1 MARFFILLLSALAVF
16 NIASPQAPSKKQI
29 DAQKS
34 EVLKDAKSQAAQL
47 KKEIAQA
54 KANNEDPEN
63 IKDLEEQ
70 LGVMEKMVTV
80 LEGTDLSAN
89 KVPKSL
95 PPPKKTEPA
104 YVSPFTAIVLKQSV
118 TAPSKDKSTDQ
129 LLWYTGKKIDAN
141 TLITVSGTL
150 VRYNRQQHVVTVQ
163 TDKRR
168 DTNYYGLVNTLAQT
182 RQMKNDFGGR
192 MAGLMNS
199 FFMWPE
205 IEKAYNEYNYFKD
218 RYYDLAKNSIDLNDV
233 NIVDLSAPPGPNT
246 DRMIIVLEQD
256 FDMYLSQLQ
265 PVRTWDLVLPPK
277 RGDLC
282 ECDPYARENY
292 ESYLDTWLMEFYAE
306 ELNILHRLREM
317 YVHLDLD
324 QQRGYTVP
332 NMPGLKEEIIKGINA
347 IILRSSQ
354 KLTKLQVRYQEPD
367 IFVEEGLVMATVAFQ
382 KLLIHN
388 YEDVDEASTIMLKR
402 DAWVEIN
409 SIKDDLKNNAVFET
423 YMRDQLSHLNYNVVL
438 DYSLYLSH
446 EYNKKLLKPSY
457 SINENFFQTWMEGL
471 RKFNRFTLS
480 INLDFEYLVEGPD
493 GERLWLAD
501 GGLESKKI
509 VVSLGRST
517 CKWHLQ
523 ISDVNQSGLRT
534 NEDSFYIVMKVISGT
549 KTLYLKPPRVFSY
562 SGPGNM
568 AMVFPN
574 FEIRF
579 CSTGEPDSVMMN
591 KLRYTDADTKAFMAV
606 HPKPD
611 FGKEYSL
618 DMFQYVNKMFVAVL
632 NAKAN
637 SGELVAA
644 AGRMMN
650 MQSQIQLPNST
661 GDQNLDRL
669 MMEYLGNEKR
679 RSLQQSEIPIAN
691 SANTVIPFNASN
703 GSPVLISTTYST
715 IDPNDPDRAFGVK
728 MTRSMITIKVEH
740 TPL

>member
-1 MARFFILLLSALAVF
+1 MARFSILLLFALIVF
-16 NIASPQAPSKKQI
+16 SIASPQAPSKAQI

-34 EVLKDAKSQAAQL
+34 EALKDAKSQAAEL
-47 KKEIAQA
+47 KKEIAEA
-54 KANNEDPEN
+54 KAKNEDPEN
-63 IKDLEEQ
+63 IKQLEQQ
-70 LGVMEKMVTV
+70 LGVVEKMVTV
-80 LEGTDLSAN
+80 LETTNFSGNTI
-89 KVPKSL
+89 PKSL
-95 PPPKKTEPA
+95 PPAKTIEPA
-104 YVSPFTAIVLKQSV
+104 YVSPFTPIILKQAV
-118 TAPSKDKSTDQ
+118 TLPSKDKATDQ

-150 VRYNRQQHVVTVQ
+150 VRYNRQQHILTVQ
-163 TDKRR
+163 TEKRR
-168 DTNYYGLVNTLAQT
+168 DSNYYGLVNTLGQT

-233 NIVDLSAPPGPNT
+233 NTVDLSTPPDPNG
-246 DRMIIVLEQD
+246 DRWLLTWEQD
-256 FDMYLSQLQ
+256 FDIYLNQLQ

-306 ELNILHRLREM
+306 ELKMLNMLREM
-317 YVHLDLD
+317 YVHLDFD
-324 QQRGYTVP
+324 QQHGFTVP
-332 NMPGLKEEIIKGINA
+332 QIPHLKEEIIKGINA
-347 IILRSSQ
+347 IILRSAQ
-354 KLTKLQVRYQEPD
+354 KLTKLALRYQQPD
-367 IFVEEGLVMATVAFQ
+367 IFVEEGLVMATVSFQ

-388 YEDVDEASTIMLKR
+388 YEDVDEPSTVTLKR
-402 DAWVEIN
+402 DAWTQIN
-409 SIKDDLKNNAVFET
+409 SIKDELKNNAVFES
-423 YMRDQLSHLNYNVVL
+423 YMKDQLAALNYNVVL

-457 SINENFFQTWMEGL
+457 RINENFFETWMEGL

-480 INLDFEYLVEGPD
+480 INLNFEYLLEDQD
-493 GERLWLAD
+493 GEPKWLAD
-501 GGLESKKI
+501 GALESKKI

-534 NEDSFYIVMKVISGT
+534 NEDSFYIVMKVINGT
-549 KTLYLKPPRVFSY
+549 KTLYLKPPRVFGY
-562 SGPGNM
+562 SGPANM

-579 CSTGEPDSVMMN
+579 CTGDPDSVMMN

-611 FGKEYSL
+611 FGREYSL
-618 DMFQYVNKMFVAVL
+618 DMFQYVNKMFVAV
-632 NAKAN
+632 KKVEAN

-644 AGRMMN
+644 AGQMMN
-650 MQSQIQLPNST
+650 IQNLVQLPNST

-691 SANTVIPFNASN
+691 SDNTVIPFNAVN
-703 GSPVLISTTYST
+703 GSPVLISTTFST
-715 IDPNDPDRAFGVK
+715 IDPGDPDRAFGIK
-728 MTRSMITIKVEH
+728 MKRSLITIEVKH

>member
-1 MARFFILLLSALAVF
+1 MARFSILFLFALIAF
-16 NIASPQAPSKKQI
+16 SIASPQAPSKAQI
-29 DAQKS
+29 EAQKS
-34 EVLKDAKSQAAQL
+34 EALKDAKSQAAEL
-47 KKEIAQA
+47 KKEIAEA
-54 KANNEDPEN
+54 KAKNEDPEN
-63 IKDLEEQ
+63 IKQLEEQ
-70 LGVMEKMVTV
+70 LSVVEKMVTV
-80 LEGTDLSAN
+80 LGTTNFSGN
-89 KVPKSL
+89 TVPKSL
-95 PPPKKTEPA
+95 PHAKNTEPA
-104 YVSPFTAIVLKQSV
+104 YVSPFTPIVLKQRV
-118 TAPSKDKSTDQ
+118 TAPTKDKATDQ

-150 VRYNRQQHVVTVQ
+150 VRYNRQQHILTVQ
-163 TDKRR
+163 TEKRR
-168 DTNYYGLVNTLAQT
+168 DSNYYGLVNTLGQT
-182 RQMKNDFGGR
+182 RQMKTEFGGR

-233 NIVDLSAPPGPNT
+233 NTVDLSTPPDPNG
-246 DRMIIVLEQD
+246 DRWLLTWEQD
-256 FDMYLSQLQ
+256 FDIYLNQLQ

-277 RGDLC
+277 RADLC
-282 ECDPYARENY
+282 ECDPQARENY

-317 YVHLDLD
+317 HLHLDFD
-324 QQRGYTVP
+324 QQHGVTVP
-332 NMPGLKEEIIKGINA
+332 SMPHLKEEIIKGINA

-354 KLTKLQVRYQEPD
+354 KLTKLTSRYQEPD

-388 YEDVDEASTIMLKR
+388 YEDVEEPSTVLLKR
-402 DAWVEIN
+402 DAWTQIN
-409 SIKDDLKNNAVFET
+409 SIKDELKNNLVFES
-423 YMRDQLSHLNYNVVL
+423 YMRDQLAARNYNVVL

-480 INLDFEYLVEGPD
+480 INLDFEYLLGNRNEEG
-493 GERLWLAD
+493 GWLAD
-501 GGLESKKI
+501 GSLESKKI

-534 NEDSFYIVMKVISGT
+534 NEDSFYIVMKVINGT

-562 SGPGNM
+562 SGPANM

-579 CSTGEPDSVMMN
+579 CSTGDPDSVMMN

-611 FGKEYSL
+611 FGREYSL
-618 DMFQYVNKMFVAVL
+618 DMFQYVNKMFVAVKK
-632 NAKAN
+632 AEAN
-637 SGELVAA
+637 SGELIAA
-644 AGRMMN
+644 AGQMMN
-650 MQSQIQLPNST
+650 MQNLIQVPNST

-679 RSLQQSEIPIAN
+679 RSLQQSEIPIGN
-691 SANTVIPFNASN
+691 SGNTVIPFNAVN

-715 IDPNDPDRAFGVK
+715 IDPNDPDRAIGVK
-728 MTRSMITIKVEH
+728 MTRSLITIKVEH